1 MIVAEINIWYLGVG
15 NAASFY
21 FLTFGQT
28 CRFQNQF
35 FWSADTFQVC
45 DPWVS
50 VHDPWLI
57 ETSFPEGNL
66 GEVTWCKYNSE
77 ASSPHIPWDA
87 ARTKLATEVTLEGPG
102 SGLPAGRRYSS
113 EHHKRSVVWGVSHP
127 IISNSPLCS
136 WSVNMAK
143 KKQVRSLLE
152 GQRTLYYYS

>member
-1 MIVAEINIWYLGVG
+1 MTYWNM
-15 NAASFY
+15 
-21 FLTFGQT
+21 
-28 CRFQNQF
+28 
-35 FWSADTFQVC
+35 
-45 DPWVS
+45 
-50 VHDPWLI
+50 
-57 ETSFPEGNL
+57 SFPEGNL

-143 KKQVRSLLE
+143 KKKKSPFPPRGTKNSLLLFLKINHNHHQTRPLIFKE
-152 GQRTLYYYS
+152 MQSWEYRLSCNDKYWLGVTIWFYFWIFFF